1 LFYLVFGPINANAKM
16 KMNPK
21 PELDGSDFTIPK
33 YSISI
38 IMESLNLSKQM
49 YFFQLISSNYLS
61 IVLHL
66 K

>member
-1 LFYLVFGPINANAKM
+1 M

-38 IMESLNLSKQM
+38 IMESLNISKWNK
-49 YFFQLISSNYLS
+49 YYW
-61 IVLHL
+61 IVLNV